1 VDYSNIKQFE
11 LRRKFW
17 KIAGAEIYI
26 TDPVSNQEVGYIKM
40 KAWKLREDVRIFTG
54 RDMQRELVQIHA
66 RQIID
71 FGATYDVTNS
81 STGQPMVALRRK
93 GLKSTFVRDHWD
105 IYDPAGTAIGTV
117 QETSGALAIVRRWI
131 ELIPYVNLL
140 GIIFAFIAQTYE
152 IRMKQA
158 DGSEAI
164 AARITHRKNPVVVKM
179 DVDMTSA
186 QVAVDPLVVLS
197 ASAMLSI
204 IDAAKNN

>member
-1 VDYSNIKQFE
+1 MDYSNIKQFE

-17 KIAGAEIYI
+17 KFVGAEIYI
-26 TDPVSNQEVGYIKM
+26 DDPATGQEVGYIKM
-40 KAWKLREDVRIFTG
+40 KAWKLRDDVRIFSD
-54 RDMQRELVQIHA
+54 RSMQRELVQIRA

-81 STGQPMVALRRK
+81 SNGQPMVSLRRK

-105 IYDPAGTAIGTV
+105 IYDTAGNTIGAV

-140 GIIFAFIAQTYE
+140 GIIFAFIAQTYT
-152 IRMKQA
+152 ITFKQA
-158 DGSEAI
+158 DGTDAV
-164 AARITHRKNPVVVKM
+164 AAQIIHRKNPFVVKM
-179 DVDMTSA
+179 NVDMTNA
-186 QVAVDPLVVLS
+186 QIPADPLVVLS